1 MKTNIVTISPS
12 EDNLKRKVR
21 RHLRQIGFKRQND
34 GSLVIDGDGKDAI
47 RALHAAQRKARLAKS
62 RDFLSERA
70 SSLIEHLASG
80 KDIHPEKISPRL
92 ERIHAGTQ
100 QSELFRLA
108 SLTWSVPVSN
118 GFGRRL
124 RYLVWDDSNDKLI
137 GLIAIGDPVF
147 NLAVR
152 DNLIGWSAKDRS
164 ARLVNVM
171 DAYVLGA
178 LPPYSRLLAGKM
190 IACLIRTKEIYE
202 DFKAQYGDATG
213 VISGVNKQA
222 RLIAVTTSSSM
233 GRSSVYNRLKLD
245 GTRYFESL
253 GYTEGWGHFHIPD
266 KLFSELRSYLRRKE
280 HPYADLHRFGEGPNW
295 RLRTTR
301 AALKEL
307 GLNDNILRHGV
318 RREVFISFL
327 VSEGAKLLLTGTGQ
341 PDISNLRSVDEVA
354 ELGLERWIRPR
365 AKRDSVYLEWTHEDL
380 VALFGRH
387 GRKIRTQMQRTS

>member
-1 MKTNIVTISPS
+1 MVSAAGSDIWCGTTVTTSW
-12 EDNLKRKVR
+12 L
-21 RHLRQIGFKRQND
+21 
-34 GSLVIDGDGKDAI
+34 
-47 RALHAAQRKARLAKS
+47 
-62 RDFLSERA
+62 
-70 SSLIEHLASG
+70 
-80 KDIHPEKISPRL
+80 
-92 ERIHAGTQ
+92 
-100 QSELFRLA
+100 
-108 SLTWSVPVSN
+108 
-118 GFGRRL
+118 
-124 RYLVWDDSNDKLI
+124 

-178 LPPYSRLLAGKM
+178 LPPYSLLLAGKM
-190 IACLIRTKEIYE
+190 IACLIRTRELYK
-202 DFKAQYGDATG
+202 DFEAQYGDTTG
-213 VISGVNKQA
+213 IISGENKQA
-222 RLIAVTTSSSM
+222 RLTAVTTSSSM

-266 KLFSELRSYLRRKE
+266 KLFLELRNYLRRME
-280 HPYADLHRFGEGPNW
+280 HPYADLHRFGAGPNW

-307 GLNDNILRHGV
+307 GLKDNILRHGI

-341 PDISNLRSVDEVA
+341 PDITGLRSVDEVA
-354 ELGLERWIRPR
+354 ELALERWIRPR
-365 AKRDSVYLEWTHEDL
+365 ARRDPKYLEWTQEDL
-380 VALFGRH
+380 ASLFGRYS
-387 GRKIRTQMQRTS
+387 RKIRSQLRQTG